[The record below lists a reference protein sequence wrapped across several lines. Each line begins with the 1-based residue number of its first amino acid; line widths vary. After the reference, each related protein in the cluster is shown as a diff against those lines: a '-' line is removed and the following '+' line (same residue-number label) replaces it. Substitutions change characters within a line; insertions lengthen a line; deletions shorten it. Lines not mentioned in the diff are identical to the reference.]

1 MCANQQL
8 PVHDAAAVVV
18 VLEVRVGKARETSVP
33 LRFAEVV
40 GQMLHRIRSH
50 HRSIIKVALLLRAQ
64 ALQPDLDIQHD
75 SGPDFH
81 TQTEL

>member
-1 MCANQQL
+1 
-8 PVHDAAAVVV
+8 
-18 VLEVRVGKARETSVP
+18 
-33 LRFAEVV
+33 
-40 GQMLHRIRSH
+40 
-50 HRSIIKVALLLRAQ
+50 VALLLRAQ